1 MDGIIR
7 NSTDSESPTHL
18 QKVLEMC
25 IGIFIWLAREWIGL
39 HHADQCRLEFKVF
52 VSHRCGWSGRNIG
65 VGGGGKLVDHSLGHY
80 IGANEVLP
88 TGSTVF
94 VS

>member
-25 IGIFIWLAREWIGL
+25 IGIFIWLAGERIGL
-39 HHADQCRLEFKVF
+39 HHVYQHCIELKV
-52 VSHRCGWSGRNIG
+52 SICHRCGWSGW
-65 VGGGGKLVDHSLGHY
+65 D
-80 IGANEVLP
+80 IGAKNSLIVLSAINADEVLSM
-88 TGSTVF
+88 GSTVF